1 MSAEAAHILEQA
13 LTVRNQA
20 SEGELRVKA
29 RRFLNCREREARQD
43 ELDHIENTL
52 SRDNIAAKAV
62 NAEARKDL
70 IRRRT
75 YLKKDLAQNAPPTD
89 LKGETRDALL
99 KKERELK
106 DLIRVGMPPRENQ
119 WRNPVGAVDAHMKWE
134 KANKDR
140 ILAWKNLRRLNNPD
154 DESKDLSNV
163 EILRP
168 YLTQAGAPASFMADA
183 QLPGAMSY
191 GHIPDENWKETF
203 GNLYPESS
211 PLAEKEKEELQAK
224 IRELEGQLQKKETVK
239 KSRQANMVKV
249 RAAKGKKQVEEYTPT
264 PDQAA

>member
-1 MSAEAAHILEQA
+1 
-13 LTVRNQA
+13 
-20 SEGELRVKA
+20 
-29 RRFLNCREREARQD
+29 
-43 ELDHIENTL
+43 
-52 SRDNIAAKAV
+52 
-62 NAEARKDL
+62 
-70 IRRRT
+70 
-75 YLKKDLAQNAPPTD
+75 
-89 LKGETRDALL
+89 
-99 KKERELK
+99 
-106 DLIRVGMPPRENQ
+106 
-119 WRNPVGAVDAHMKWE
+119 MKWE

-224 IRELEGQLQKKETVK
+224 IRELEGQLAKKDEGPKAKVK
-239 KSRQANMVKV
+239 KPLSPKQLAHIEKLHRLQMEKK
-249 RAAKGKKQVEEYTPT
+249 AA
-264 PDQAA
+264 AAQPSA